1 MKSARIRGTTP
12 DIVAAARRLR
22 QNLTPAEQTLW
33 QALKKRQLGGLR
45 FRCQHPIS
53 SFIVDFYCP
62 ERRMAI
68 ELDGGIHHQ
77 QLDYD
82 AARTEQ
88 LNQFGFRVLRFRN
101 EEVMTDLDRVL
112 HQILEASGEPQSPPE
127 LDNLEG

>member
-1 MKSARIRGTTP
+1 
-12 DIVAAARRLR
+12 
-22 QNLTPAEQTLW
+22 
-33 QALKKRQLGGLR
+33 
-45 FRCQHPIS
+45 
-53 SFIVDFYCP
+53 
-62 ERRMAI
+62 MAI